1 MTLCACVL
9 RVRQPEAEPGE
20 GFGLGS
26 RAGPGSRHGVRS
38 QAVFGLREQHAHGL
52 AVPAEF
58 PVAAGRA
65 AQQARGRNQVR
76 AAAPPRAMLL
86 GNHRPHRVRFASC
99 SRGSKELQLNPIT
112 ICRTEQEKCLIETS
126 INSVRVSIAIKQ
138 ADEVERILCHKFT
151 RFLMQRSEQFI
162 IMRRKPVEVR
172 GERVAHRR
180 ARSLT
185 RVCSLAQG
193 YSISFLITHTH
204 LEKMWK
210 QKLVEFIIQF
220 MEDINK
226 EISAMRIALNA
237 RARIVAQEFFRG
249 LSP

>member
-1 MTLCACVL
+1 MESAHKPYLDCVSSTLTASLCL
-9 RVRQPEAEPGE
+9 RNFPSQLVERHNKPEVEI
-20 GFGLGS
+20 
-26 RAGPGSRHGVRS
+26 RC
-38 QAVFGLREQHAHGL
+38 
-52 AVPAEF
+52 
-58 PVAAGRA
+58 
-65 AQQARGRNQVR
+65 
-76 AAAPPRAMLL
+76 APPTTSTTRAT
-86 GNHRPHRVRFASC
+86 RVHLCCASAC

-172 GERVAHRR
+172 SERVCTSAR
-180 ARSLT
+180 APSP
-185 RVCSLAQG
+185 VCSPAKG

-249 LSP
+249 LSGS